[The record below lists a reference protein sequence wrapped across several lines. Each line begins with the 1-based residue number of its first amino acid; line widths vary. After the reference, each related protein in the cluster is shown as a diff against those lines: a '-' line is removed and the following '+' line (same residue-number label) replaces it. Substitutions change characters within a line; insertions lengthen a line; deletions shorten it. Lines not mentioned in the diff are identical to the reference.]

1 MHIIAI
7 AAMAEENRVIGDHG
21 KIPWNIPEEQQ
32 FFKKETLGSTV
43 IMGRSTFDSIGRCLP

>member
-7 AAMAEENRVIGDHG
+7 AAMAENRVIGNHG